1 MAEKKRIR
9 TRIRSKIDELPRET
23 RLIVE
28 GMIADVRY
36 TYKDISAYLAE
47 EGYDISYGAVFRY
60 AARKNNATQ
69 RLLEAQAQTKAICE
83 AIAKNPNMDYTEG
96 VLQIAA
102 SGLTQKIASAQEE
115 WDEMEL
121 SKAVDTVVKL
131 SRTKGYKDK
140 VYNEINDKVSIA
152 VKEFQQQIFEEISD
166 KDPELAERLKR
177 FAEDFAK
184 KIQKENDGHD
194 I

>member
-1 MAEKKRIR
+1 MAEGKKRIR
-9 TRIRSKIDELPRET
+9 SRVRSKIDELPRET
-23 RLIVE
+23 RLIVD
-28 GMIADVRY
+28 GMVADVRY

-69 RLLEAQAQTKAICE
+69 RLLEAQEQTRAICE
-83 AIAKNPNMDYTEG
+83 AISKNPNMDYTEG

-131 SRTKGYKDK
+131 SRAKGYKDK
-140 VYNEINDKVSIA
+140 VYSDLNTKVDIA
-152 VKEFQQQIFEEISD
+152 VKEFEQQIFEEISD
-166 KDPELAERLKR
+166 KDPKLAESLKR
-177 FAEDFAK
+177 FAEEFAE
-184 KIQKENDGHD
+184 KIQNERGN
-194 I
+194 